1 MIRGI
6 TMIALGGAALSA
18 FCFGAATLRGPLLF
32 PSTQWTVDWASPAN
46 AGPTISR
53 TLDWQGS
60 NALTLN
66 LPAKILYRQGEK
78 PSITLKGSEKL
89 VNAVTLQDNALGMA
103 GSKNHHT
110 HWRNS
115 SLTVTIT
122 APALNRITL
131 NGFGT
136 LDVQDYQ
143 QPSLNLT
150 VNGAADVKAHGHTDS
165 LKLTIDGAASVNL
178 SDLSLSDL
186 DVSMD
191 GAGSVKGGPTGIVK
205 VSIDGAGS
213 VKLTNTPRSLTK
225 QISGI
230 GSVSLPDHTTLPTP
244 PAPPAPPHLD
254 GNKDTD
260 TDSDDAEDD
269 ASSF

>member
-18 FCFGAATLRGPLLF
+18 LCFGIATARGPLMF
-32 PSTQWTVDWASPAN
+32 PSTQWTLDWASTEP
-46 AGPTISR
+46 AGPTTTR

-66 LPAKILYRQGEK
+66 LPARIIYTQGDR
-78 PSITLKGSEKL
+78 PGITVKGSESL
-89 VNAVTLQDNALGMA
+89 VNRVTLQGNTLDMA
-103 GSKNHHT
+103 ESSDHHT

-122 APALNRITL
+122 APALNTITL

-143 QPSLNLT
+143 QPAMTL
-150 VNGAADVKAHGHTDS
+150 VINGAAHVKAHGHTDN

-178 SDLSLSDL
+178 SDLTLSDL

-191 GAGSVKGGPTGIVK
+191 GAGSVKAGPTGKVK
-205 VSIDGAGS
+205 ISIDGAGS
-213 VKLTNTPRSLTK
+213 VKLTNTPQSLTQ
-225 QISGI
+225 QIDGI
-230 GSVSLPDHTTLPTP
+230 GSVSLPHDAAKPSQPLTP
-244 PAPPAPPHLD
+244 PSDRDDRDHD
-254 GNKDTD
+254 SKDND
-260 TDSDDAEDD
+260 E
-269 ASSF
+269 ASF